1 MRIKNFRRGLAAAAG
16 LGVTLAGGAV
26 PAHASASSV
35 PVRAGMV
42 IVEPGTVGSA
52 VAPCPDGAAP
62 TGGGFLNI
70 DALDSTSDVVT
81 AMSRPV
87 GDGWQ
92 VTAFNATA
100 VPQPVYAY
108 ALCAPATG
116 EPIRAAM
123 VNVQPGAQGA
133 VDVGCE
139 AGTSVTGGGFLN
151 IDALDKASDVEIAM
165 SHPDVNG
172 WGISAFNAT
181 TAPHPVFVYAICAPT
196 PRQPTRAAMVNV
208 QPGAQGTVGVACEAG
223 TSVTGGGFLNIDGL
237 KGASDVEIAASRPD
251 GNGWQVTAFNGT
263 AAPHPV
269 FVFATCVAD

>member
-70 DALDSTSDVVT
+70 DALD
-81 AMSRPV
+81 
-87 GDGWQ
+87 
-92 VTAFNATA
+92 
-100 VPQPVYAY
+100 
-108 ALCAPATG
+108 
-116 EPIRAAM
+116 
-123 VNVQPGAQGA
+123 
-133 VDVGCE
+133 
-139 AGTSVTGGGFLN
+139 
-151 IDALDKASDVEIAM
+151 KASDVEIAM

-208 QPGAQGTVGVACEAG
+208 ESGEQGTVGVACEAG